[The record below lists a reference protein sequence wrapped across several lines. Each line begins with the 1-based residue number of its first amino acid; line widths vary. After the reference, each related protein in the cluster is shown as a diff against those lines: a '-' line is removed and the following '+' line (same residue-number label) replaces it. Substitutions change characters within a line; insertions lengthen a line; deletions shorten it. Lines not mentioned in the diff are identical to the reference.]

1 MNGITLFP
9 GGYTLPGIPLGINV
23 GGVVGDP
30 VPPPPGPP
38 LPVGP
43 PGTPPPPPPGPPL
56 PDGPPGAGDV
66 SDGGMLDGA
75 VVDVVVVVVDG
86 VVLLVGPLL
95 SPPPQATAMTSMA
108 PPPKTANAV
117 LAGLV
122 ISFSLSV
129 QGFRFKACA
138 AYPQLPRR
146 KPQVGLVW
154 PRDRSRKVLFPA
166 FPTSPA
172 ARRNLAAGIASAS
185 CFMTGKLC

>member
-1 MNGITLFP
+1 PPPPP
-9 GGYTLPGIPLGINV
+9 GPPPPVGPPGTLP
-23 GGVVGDP
+23 
-30 VPPPPGPP
+30 PPPPGPP